1 MKMTRRRRREK
12 KAETNGRE
20 RCAAFQK
27 SEVAERERFLFPFFP
42 FFFFSFFFHPLL
54 LLSVI
59 EIVELGTSL
68 LSLFLPLVVRL
79 SLCRLS
85 EIGPEGG
92 GRQTVFFFGGGGSFF
107 WSSGGETERERA
119 LREHESG
126 SLLINETNFRRQKK
140 TGKFAT
146 RSFLFFLSLAHAF
159 LQNGARPGVL
169 CALCNG
175 FPGRGACYERLHGSG
190 VCEKKRMRERANS
203 LSLRQLLVARSLL
216 ARERE
221 RGVLPRAKLFF
232 PKPHFPLFASRDSKH
247 LISIW

>member
-1 MKMTRRRRREK
+1 M
-12 KAETNGRE
+12 GE
-20 RCAAFQK
+20 RGARPFKRAR
-27 SEVAERERFLFPFFP
+27 SRNERDFFSLFSFLLLFLFFSPPPPPFCYRNRRAWHEFA
-42 FFFFSFFFHPLL
+42 
-54 LLSVI
+54 LSVSSSSRS
-59 EIVELGTSL
+59 SL
-68 LSLFLPLVVRL
+68 PVSSFGDWP
-79 SLCRLS
+79 
-85 EIGPEGG
+85 G
-92 GRQTVFFFGGGGSFF
+92 GRGKANRFFFFGGGGSFF
-107 WSSGGETERERA
+107 WSTGGETERERA

-232 PKPHFPLFASRDSKH
+232 PKPHFPLFASRDFN
-247 LISIW
+247 IS